1 MSHLFGRRD
10 EEEEGVEVESFEVTD
25 WDLANEFNPDRR
37 RFRQTK
43 EQATYGIWA
52 ERDSDEDERPSF
64 GGKKSKDYTAPVN
77 FVSAGLRKTAAEEK
91 QQQKQEAGSDD
102 DDGDDGDGDDDVP
115 SAPPP
120 PRGGAPKKTSDGQFQ
135 GEPIPEVCRWHS
147 DWQRNW

>member
-1 MSHLFGRRD
+1 MAIIIIQKFKSLNDFLVSKLLLEVFTYLYTWYIYFYPSRYFFLLGYAAMSMSHLFGRRD

-64 GGKKSKDYTAPVN
+64 GGKK
-77 FVSAGLRKTAAEEK
+77 
-91 QQQKQEAGSDD
+91 
-102 DDGDDGDGDDDVP
+102 
-115 SAPPP
+115 
-120 PRGGAPKKTSDGQFQ
+120 
-135 GEPIPEVCRWHS
+135 
-147 DWQRNW
+147 